1 MERRPKP
8 QDLSVQPY
16 DSGPIVYRLWSVALT
31 LGGLMAFVGVP
42 PMETSRRYLLP
53 PPADVLLVGGRVY
66 PLWPTPDAVVS
77 AVAIRQGRIAALG
90 SDEELRAWRG
100 PRTRVI
106 DLRGA
111 TALPGLT
118 DAHVHLASLGRLRR
132 QLVLTG
138 TRSKEEV
145 LQRLRTYAR
154 RHPNLSWIVG
164 RGWDQNDWPDPHMP
178 DRADLDRVVPDR
190 PVYLI
195 RIDGHAAW
203 VNTKA
208 LEQADIGPA
217 SPDPPGGRILRRP
230 DGSPTGVLLDRAAE
244 LVQRVMPEP
253 TVEDLMADLE
263 AGARA
268 CTEVGLTGVHDAGI
282 SPATWAAYVRLV
294 ERDRLPIRVYAMA
307 MYRSGL
313 DEQLLTEG
321 PLIGLG
327 DGRLTLR
334 AIKVLSDGALGSRGA
349 ALLEP
354 YADEPDSTGLLLVEP
369 DELVRL
375 ARRAL
380 DAGVQLA
387 VHAIGDRAN
396 RMVLDAFEVAFRE
409 RPCGDCRFRIEH
421 AQVVHPQ
428 DIPRLARLGVVPSM
442 QPTHATSDMPW
453 APDRLGPDRLQG
465 AYAWRSILQTGLKIA
480 GGSDAPVEE
489 ISPLL
494 GLYAAVTRQDLQG
507 RPAGGWRP
515 EERVTPQ
522 EALQMFTQW
531 AAYAAFEEFQRGTLR
546 PGTWADL
553 TVLDGDPFQVEPRQI
568 PHLRVRLTMVG
579 GRIVY
584 E

>member
-1 MERRPKP
+1 MGRIER
-8 QDLSVQPY
+8 
-16 DSGPIVYRLWSVALT
+16 WT
-31 LGGLMAFVGVP
+31 LGFLSLGSMMAIVVGLPIQLSHSA
-42 PMETSRRYLLP
+42 LLP

-77 AVAIRQGRIAALG
+77 AIAIRQGRIAALG
-90 SDEELRAWRG
+90 SDEALRAWRG

-106 DLRGA
+106 DLRGS
-111 TALPGLT
+111 TVLPGLT
-118 DAHVHLASLGRLRR
+118 DAHVHLAGLGRLRR

-145 LQRLRTYAR
+145 LQKLRDYAR
-154 RHPNLSWIVG
+154 KHPALSWIVG
-164 RGWDQNDWPDPHMP
+164 RGWDQNDWPDPRLP

-190 PVYLI
+190 PVYLT

-208 LEQADIGPA
+208 LERAGIGPTT
-217 SPDPPGGRILRRP
+217 PDPPGGRILRRP

-253 TVEDLMADLE
+253 TVEDWMADLE

-268 CTEVGLTGVHDAGI
+268 CIEAGLTEVHDAGI
-282 SPATWAAYVRLV
+282 SPATWEAYVRLV
-294 ERDRLPIRVYAMA
+294 ERGRLPIRVYAMA

-313 DEQLLTEG
+313 DERLLAEG
-321 PLIGLG
+321 PIIGLG

-369 DELVRL
+369 DELVGL
-375 ARRAL
+375 AHRAL

-396 RMVLDAFEVAFRE
+396 RMVLDAFETAFRE
-409 RPCGDCRFRIEH
+409 RPCRDCRFRIEH

-453 APDRLGPDRLQG
+453 APSRLGPGRLQG
-465 AYAWRSILQTGLKIA
+465 AYAWRSILQTGAKIA

-494 GLYAAVTRQDLQG
+494 GLYAAITRQDLRGQ
-507 RPAGGWRP
+507 PAGGWLP
-515 EERVTPQ
+515 EERVSPL
-522 EALQMFTQW
+522 EALRMFTEW
-531 AAYAAFEEFQRGTLR
+531 AAYAAFEESGRGTLR
-546 PGTWADL
+546 PGNWADL
-553 TVLDGDPFQVEPRQI
+553 TVLDGDPLQVEPLEI
-568 PHLRVRLTMVG
+568 PRLRVRMTVVG

-584 E
+584 ESWSP

>member
-1 MERRPKP
+1 MERWILGF
-8 QDLSVQPY
+8 LS
-16 DSGPIVYRLWSVALT
+16 
-31 LGGLMAFVGVP
+31 LGGLMTVVGGP
-42 PMETSRRYLLP
+42 SIDTPHRHWLP

-90 SDEELRAWRG
+90 SDEELRVWRG
-100 PRTRVI
+100 PRTRVV

-111 TALPGLT
+111 TVLPGLT
-118 DAHVHLASLGRLRR
+118 DAHVHLAGLGRLRR

-145 LQRLRTYAR
+145 LQRLRNYAR

-164 RGWDQNDWPDPHMP
+164 RGWDQNDWPDPRMP

-190 PVYLI
+190 PVYLT

-208 LEQADIGPA
+208 LEQAGIGPA
-217 SPDPPGGRILRRP
+217 TPDPPGGRILRRL
-230 DGSPTGVLLDRAAE
+230 DGSPTGVLLDRATE

-268 CTEVGLTGVHDAGI
+268 CAEVGLTEVHDAGI
-282 SPATWAAYVRLV
+282 SPSTWAAYVRLV
-294 ERDRLPIRVYAMA
+294 ERGRLPIRVYAMA

-334 AIKVLSDGALGSRGA
+334 AIKVISDGALGSRGA

-396 RMVLDAFEVAFRE
+396 RMVLDAFEIAFRE

-428 DIPRLARLGVVPSM
+428 DIPRLARLGLVPSM

-453 APDRLGPDRLQG
+453 APDRLGPDRLKG
-465 AYAWRSILQTGLKIA
+465 AYAWRSILQTGVKIA

-494 GLYAAVTRQDLQG
+494 GLYAAVTRQDPQG

-515 EERVTPQ
+515 EERVTPL
-522 EALQMFTQW
+522 EALRMFTEW
-531 AAYAAFEEFQRGTLR
+531 AAHAAFEELQRGTLR

-553 TVLDGDPFQVEPRQI
+553 TVLDGDPLRVEPRQI
-568 PHLRVRLTMVG
+568 LRLRVRWTMVG
-579 GRIVY
+579 GHIV
-584 E
+584 EANGE